1 MEEVQKIAQF
11 LEDEARPFTLEE
23 VERALEKCNL
33 DVDAQSLAKEVVE
46 EGARR
51 TLESLSG
58 LWKMLGVSPVW
69 EVEAALRQGGSLQA
83 VCLNWRDGTWV
94 SMAINQRHDLSF
106 SYPFPE
112 YQGPKGFVL
121 HAWAGKVEL
130 NTYTGIYASRG
141 RAFFSACEVENIGEA
156 LEDAKA
162 LRPLFESMKITG
174 LDKAI
179 EELASLGDG
188 ETRMTGEYLL
198 ARSGDIFALRR
209 GGVLGDVALDGA
221 LLTQRGVT
229 LTFPGDVE
237 LSFKVEW
244 LPGRASIHYLRTR
257 WGEDEVSFLGEYQ
270 VPGDILSKDPLTP
283 ALRERVRCELKT
295 IELGKALVPERYD
308 LCSPKMLAFL
318 RAFAEHEEPLRALAE
333 GKLRP
338 YVIAELFSEV

>member
-11 LEDEARPFTLEE
+11 LEEEVRPFTLEG
-23 VERALEKCNL
+23 VERALQKCNL

-46 EGARR
+46 EGVRR
-51 TLESLSG
+51 TLESLGG

-69 EVEAALRQGGSLQA
+69 EVEAALRQEGSLQA

-94 SMAINQRHDLSF
+94 SMTINQRHDLSF

-130 NTYTGIYASRG
+130 NTYSGIYATRG
-141 RAFFSACEVENIGEA
+141 RVFFSACEVEGVREA
-156 LEDAKA
+156 LADAKA
-162 LRPLFESMKITG
+162 LRPLLESMRIAG

-188 ETRMTGEYLL
+188 EARTTGEYLL

-221 LLTQRGVT
+221 LLTQRDVA
-229 LTFPGDVE
+229 LTFPWDVE

-244 LPGRASIHYLRTR
+244 LRGRASIHYLWIR
-257 WGEDEVSFLGEYQ
+257 WGEDEVSFVGAHQ
-270 VPGDILSKDPLTP
+270 VPGNILSRDPL
-283 ALRERVRCELKT
+283 ALVLRERVRCELKP
-295 IELGKALVPERYD
+295 IEVGKALVPERYD
-308 LCSPKMLAFL
+308 WCSPKMLAFL
-318 RAFAEHEEPLRALAE
+318 RAFAEHKDPFHALAE

-338 YVIAELFSEV
+338 YVIAELFSEI